1 MIKIDNFFDYLEN
14 LSKVENFSIDL
25 IEIEK
30 LRFNIFCLQQNIES
44 IPKQLLLNEI
54 SFIKNNSKNNEYV
67 FEPNNLYYITETY
80 LESDFN
86 KYVSIYNMEI
96 YLKKNFPNK
105 VKILDYNNF
114 INNYYN
120 DSYKRIKTVS
130 KKEIISFFQKFDLID
145 LNTVK
150 NFLEI
155 KEKEETKRFS
165 EKFNLNTQNQINE
178 LILDT
183 YLEYNNEYKFDYKI
197 IGFNSALDKNH
208 FKINLIVNSLDYEE
222 FEMYEIIYTFAKNLK
237 DTIKEEFIINCST
250 DRSNYI
256 FTISF

>member
-25 IEIEK
+25 IEVEK
-30 LRFNIFCLQQNIES
+30 LRFNIFCLQQNIKN

-54 SFIKNNSKNNEYV
+54 SFIKNNSKDNEYI
-67 FEPNNLYYITETY
+67 FEPNNLYYIIDTY

-86 KYVSIYNMEI
+86 KYISIYNMEM
-96 YLKKNFPNK
+96 YLKNNFKNK

-114 INNYYN
+114 IDNYYN
-120 DSYKRIKTVS
+120 DPYKRIKTIS
-130 KKEIISFFQKFDLID
+130 KKEIISYFQKFNLIE
-145 LNTVK
+145 LNTIK

-155 KEKEETKRFS
+155 KEKEETKRFL
-165 EKFNLNTQNQINE
+165 EKFNLNTQNQING

-183 YLEYNNEYKFDYKI
+183 YLEYNNEYEFDFKI
-197 IGFNSALDKNH
+197 IGFNSILDKNH
-208 FKINLIVNSLDYEE
+208 FKINLIVQSLEYEE

-237 DTIKEEFIINCST
+237 NKMDEEFTINCST
-250 DRSNYI
+250 DRLNYI

>member
-30 LRFNIFCLQQNIES
+30 LRFNIFCLQQNIKS

-54 SFIKNNSKNNEYV
+54 SFIKNNSKNNKYV
-67 FEPNNLYYITETY
+67 FELNNLYYIIDTY

-86 KYVSIYNMEI
+86 KYISIYNMEM
-96 YLKKNFPNK
+96 YLKNNFQNK

-114 INNYYN
+114 IDNYYN
-120 DSYKRIKTVS
+120 DPYKRIKTIS
-130 KKEIISFFQKFDLID
+130 KEEIISYFQKFNLIE
-145 LNTVK
+145 LNTIK

-155 KEKEETKRFS
+155 KEKEKTKRFL
-165 EKFNLNTQNQINE
+165 EKFSLNTQNQINK

-183 YLEYNNEYKFDYKI
+183 YLKYNNEYEFDYKI

-208 FKINLIVNSLDYEE
+208 FKINLIVNSLDYGE
-222 FEMYEIIYTFAKNLK
+222 FEMYEIIYIIAKNLK
-237 DTIKEEFIINCST
+237 NKMDEEFIINCST
-250 DRSNYI
+250 DRLNYI

>member
-105 VKILDYNNF
+105 IKILDYNNF
-114 INNYYN
+114 INSYYN

-130 KKEIISFFQKFDLID
+130 KEEIISYFQKFDLID
-145 LNTVK
+145 LNTVR

-155 KEKEETKRFS
+155 KEKEETKRFL

-183 YLEYNNEYKFDYKI
+183 YLKYNNEYEFDYKI
-197 IGFNSALDKNH
+197 IGFNSTLDKNH
-208 FKINLIVNSLDYEE
+208 FKINLIINSLDYKE
-222 FEMYEIIYTFAKNLK
+222 FEMYEIIYTFARNLK

-250 DRSNYI
+250 DRLNYI
-256 FTISF
+256 FIISF